1 MRELLQ
7 DTRALL
13 SVTVLLLFVI
23 NGCSENSVNVNYTDE
38 VSAGIDSS
46 DAVDSPEKYQA
57 ILDPGQGKRIHILAI
72 GLTHYN
78 DPVIHPTLYADN
90 DAKIFANLWQEAVP
104 PTNIHLL
111 TDEKATKRTVQQL
124 ITDQLSR
131 VSREDLVYIFFA
143 GHGDI
148 VKEANEPVSSGLLLY
163 DAKLGKA
170 GTYYRIQE
178 LMDDLKAHIEARSLL
193 LILDSCHSGAAGL
206 LRSAD
211 EEAGTEKTIDAKEI
225 EKQIRRSGYNWGV
238 LTACRPD
245 EKSRASHEYR
255 QGFFTYWL
263 KLGLVG
269 WADRDLE
276 GTSGNNDGEVT
287 FKELFDFVYE
297 RVREDTRGNQ
307 TPVLSGVF
315 HTETVMCKAGDKLPA
330 LVKAGTSALL
340 EIKVKP
346 ADAKVTC
353 GGKDITSGLHQGAFK
368 TIKLKLKPGKYDLVV
383 TRKGYQTQKGTVS
396 LIGGERSVV
405 IAKLKRTDSTGQI
418 IDVF

>member
-13 SVTVLLLFVI
+13 SVTVLLLFVV
-23 NGCSENSVNVNYTDE
+23 NSCSENSVYVSYTDE
-38 VSAGIDSS
+38 VSAGVDSS

-57 ILDPGQGKRIHILAI
+57 ILDTALGERIHILSI

-78 DPVIHPTLYADN
+78 DPVISETLYADN
-90 DAKIFANLWQEAVP
+90 DAKIFAGLWQEAVP
-104 PTNIHLL
+104 PKNIHLL
-111 TDEKATKRTVQQL
+111 TDEKATKSHVKRL
-124 ITDQLSR
+124 ITNQLSR
-131 VSREDLVYIFFA
+131 VSRDDLVYIFFA

-148 VKEANEPVSSGLLLY
+148 VKEAGKQVSGLLFY
-163 DAKLGKA
+163 DAEQDNP
-170 GTYYRIQE
+170 GTYYKIRE
-178 LMDDLKAHIEARSLL
+178 LMDDLKKNIEARNLL

-211 EEAGTEKTIDAKEI
+211 KKEVTETIDAKEI
-225 EKQIRRSGYNWGV
+225 EKQISRIGYNWGV

-245 EKSRASHEYR
+245 EKSRASHEYS

-276 GTSGNNDGEVT
+276 GTSGNEDGVVT
-287 FKELFDFVYE
+287 FKELFDFVYKM
-297 RVREDTRGNQ
+297 VREDTGGNQ

-330 LVKAGTSALL
+330 IVKAGISALL

-346 ADAKVTC
+346 AEAKVTC
-353 GGKDITSGLHQGAFK
+353 DGKPITLYKQEKDYAYFN
-368 TIKLKLKPGKYDLVV
+368 LVLNPGEHNLRV
-383 TRKGYQTQKGTVS
+383 TSEGYQTQTGTVS
-396 LIGGERSVV
+396 LIGGERKVV
-405 IAKLKRTDSTGQI
+405 IAELKRTGSPGDI
-418 IDVF
+418 PNPF